1 MHAPNG
7 SFKDVNGN
15 LEEKLDEHCKLM
27 GKVEGDSLKIVGVG
41 TAFEIKPS

>member
-1 MHAPNG
+1 MNHNARPN
-7 SFKDVNGN
+7 
-15 LEEKLDEHCKLM
+15 EKLDEHCKLM